1 MGLFAT
7 LTRRAPVDGPEA
19 GWELSEQ
26 ARVQLPRQFEAVGE
40 ALASGSGS
48 LEACDIAGR
57 HLAQDGASL
66 EEVLDGL
73 QRTAR
78 IVTGTDPSYAAV
90 RAISVAWSEGT
101 LAYLHQLSCED
112 PLTGLSSM
120 AHIRSRISEHYRA
133 ATRGATDLSLSHG
146 LVVVDLPLD
155 RPGLVPAEEGFSR
168 TLRLARVGQSART
181 VFDGSESIG
190 RLGCSRVVVIVERD
204 PQLGRRVAL
213 LRLLLSSASFPT
225 RVWIEGLPGSDAGAG
240 QLLDELARA

>member
-7 LTRRAPVDGPEA
+7 LARKAPVDGPEA

-26 ARVQLPRQFEAVGE
+26 VRVQLPRQFEAVGE

-57 HLAQDGASL
+57 RLAQDGAAL

-73 QRTAR
+73 HRTTR

-120 AHIRSRISEHYRA
+120 AHIRSRISELYRA
-133 ATRGATDLSLSHG
+133 AGRAGTDLSLSHG

-155 RPGLVPAEEGFSR
+155 RPGLGPADEGFSR

-190 RLGCSRVVVIVERD
+190 RLGSSRVVVIVERD

-213 LRLLLSSASFPT
+213 LRTLLGSASFPT
-225 RVWIEGLPGSDAGAG
+225 RVWIEGLPGSDAGAA

>member
-1 MGLFAT
+1 MGLFAA
-7 LTRRAPVDGPEA
+7 RKSPVEGPAA

-26 ARVQLPRQFEAVGE
+26 VRVQLPRQFEAVGE

-57 HLAQDGASL
+57 RLAQDGAAL

-90 RAISVAWSEGT
+90 RAISVSWSEGT

-120 AHIRSRISEHYRA
+120 AHIRSRISELYRA
-133 ATRGATDLSLSHG
+133 AGREGSDLSLSHG

-155 RPGLVPAEEGFSR
+155 RPGLGPADDGFSR

-190 RLGCSRVVVIVERD
+190 RLGSSRVVVIVERA

-213 LRLLLSSASFPT
+213 LRAVLGCIPFPT
-225 RVWIEGLPGSDAGAG
+225 RVWIEGLPGSDAGAA

>member
-1 MGLFAT
+1 MGLFAAM
-7 LTRRAPVDGPEA
+7 TRRAPVDGPEA

-57 HLAQDGASL
+57 RLAQDGAAL
-66 EEVLDGL
+66 DEVLDGL

-78 IVTGTDPSYAAV
+78 TITGTDPSYAAV

-120 AHIRSRISEHYRA
+120 AHIRSRISELYRA
-133 ATRGATDLSLSHG
+133 AARSRSDLSRSHG

-155 RPGLVPAEEGFSR
+155 RPGLGSDDGFSR
-168 TLRLARVGQSART
+168 TLRLAQVGQSART

-190 RLGCSRVVVIVERD
+190 RLGCSRVVVIAERD

-213 LRLLLSSASFPT
+213 LRTLLGSASFPT
-225 RVWIEGLPGSDAGAG
+225 RVWIEGLPGSDAGAA